1 MAKGQ
6 RKKPEQGTPEVA
18 FGKRVRA
25 RRQQLGLTLEDVAK
39 KSGLGRSFI
48 SHIERDLGSA
58 SISSVLRLC
67 RALDLGLSDLFDER
81 PSTLIRR
88 AERLRVDLGGHGFSD
103 FVLTP
108 RHSKHMLATW
118 TELAPGASAGPDFY
132 SLEAEEE
139 LILVLEG
146 ELRVCF
152 EDSEIVMEAGDAL
165 TLNPRQKRIIGNN
178 LSSRTTTVVLVYVPP
193 PS

>member
-1 MAKGQ
+1 MARVPNNKVDG
-6 RKKPEQGTPEVA
+6 RTPEAA

-58 SISSVLRLC
+58 SISSVLKLC
-67 RALDLGLSDLFDER
+67 RALGLGLSDLFDER

-118 TELAPGASAGPDFY
+118 TELAPGASAGPDLY
-132 SLEAEEE
+132 SLEADEE

-146 ELRVCF
+146 ELRVGF
-152 EDSEIVMEAGDAL
+152 EDNEIIMEAGDAL
-165 TLNPRQKRIIGNN
+165 TLNPRQKRVIGNN
-178 LSSRTTTVVLVYVPP
+178 LCDRTTTVVLVYVPP

>member
-1 MAKGQ
+1 MARAQKNRADGSTA
-6 RKKPEQGTPEVA
+6 EAA

-25 RRQQLGLTLEDVAK
+25 RRQQLGLTLEEVAK

-58 SISSVLRLC
+58 SISSVLKLC
-67 RALDLGLSDLFDER
+67 RALGLGLSDLFDER

-88 AERLRVDLGGHGFSD
+88 SERLRVELGGHGFSD

-108 RHSKHMLATW
+108 RHSKHMLVTW
-118 TELAPGASAGPDFY
+118 TELSPGASAGPDLY
-132 SLEAEEE
+132 SLEADEE

-152 EDSEIVMEAGDAL
+152 EDNEIVMEAGDAL
-165 TLNPRQKRIIGNN
+165 TLNPRQKRVIGNN
-178 LSSRTTTVVLVYVPP
+178 LSDQTTTVVLVYVPP